1 MKECKEEF
9 GFRDDEIKEGT
20 DKGDE
25 SREKNEECKSQKM
38 RADSALLTTKKQL
51 RAKTTELIAT
61 HSTRTREKYA
71 FDT

>member
-1 MKECKEEF
+1 MKECREEYD
-9 GFRDDEIKEGT
+9 FREGEIKEGK

-25 SREKNEECKSQKM
+25 GREKNEECGSQKM
-38 RADSALLTTKKQL
+38 RADGALLTTKKQL
-51 RAKTTELIAT
+51 REKTTELINT